1 MTLLYVSSIGNE
13 SKEKLA
19 WKFTHEDNTAVFHR
33 ENPIHL
39 QDTPLDV
46 LARISMNSDNSTQI
60 GTEVRSTSRGKK
72 IELTEGCTQTTPDIP
87 EVLLPSHPYYLFAH
101 PIIGLVKYLVLSQP
115 RQLESQCTSITAR
128 TLKLVSLCDET
139 VESWKFT
146 GLPEARMLRQASQ
159 HVTALTP
166 QVIEEA
172 QMLSEQSQSILS
184 HEDINSLVCIAK
196 EWVNKLGSM
205 LEPLEKF
212 LTPWSHTGHSLLE
225 LIVQGK
231 RHRLDRQLD
240 RLNSLSLSVVE
251 LGDASMESLFLMNRG
266 GDAKDAR
273 EIERASERQKIQNLT
288 EELKQIVPLIIDCA
302 REAPIIKDDVIYQEQ
317 IAVMCIEWSAKV
329 NGILSCSDQLS
340 TGVNQPAHFLLV
352 SIEEGSSRST
362 IQKAIGDLNYYT
374 SELKEVGNAAISGCS
389 DQNTTRLVKGAS
401 RDMERVFVKITNLAE
416 SVFRDQVKLE
426 LREDLEIL
434 LRHWAIK
441 AAIITC
447 IVDELSL
454 QVSGPVDQLG
464 GVALAIGL
472 ADTSSSREELKEQL
486 YNISSNFSR
495 KITQM
500 LTLAQHMNEPV
511 QLGNTSHVRPV
522 KAALISLKTATHNL
536 IDSTISLSE
545 ISDQSNTHIFQH
557 RRRQWT
563 SLLLKIIYAIDA
575 VEQNEQISQI
585 SSLVQELLLHG
596 IPDDPIIEEE
606 SYPIDPLPE
615 DTSSQ
620 VVLKPSTIQTSTNTH
635 SISIQDMN
643 SPFTMLSPDDISYS
657 SHADNINSYKLRQN
671 NPFLLEDVV
680 AMEQPESVPST
691 HIQGGYATR
700 SLASVAQK
708 LYRQTDVYLDVGNP
722 IVDVAKELTQQMLH
736 MSELAKSRGNYRNI
750 IFNRN
755 VNTIGR
761 Y

>member
-1 MTLLYVSSIGNE
+1 
-13 SKEKLA
+13 
-19 WKFTHEDNTAVFHR
+19 
-33 ENPIHL
+33 
-39 QDTPLDV
+39 
-46 LARISMNSDNSTQI
+46 MNSENSNSI
-60 GTEVRSTSRGKK
+60 GTEVRPGSTQRKVQ
-72 IELTEGCTQTTPDIP
+72 LTEGGTQTTPDIP
-87 EVLLPSHPYYLFAH
+87 EVLSPSHPYYLFAY
-101 PIIGLVKYLVLSQP
+101 PIISLVKYLVLSQP
-115 RQLESQCTSITAR
+115 RQLESQCTSVTAR

-139 VESWKFT
+139 VESWKFM

-159 HVTALTP
+159 QVTALTP

-184 HEDINSLVCIAK
+184 HEEIQSLVCIAK
-196 EWVNKLGSM
+196 EWVNKLGNM

-212 LTPWSHTGHSLLE
+212 LTPWSHTGHCLLE

-231 RHRLDRQLD
+231 RHRLDRQLE
-240 RLNSLSLSVVE
+240 RVNSLSSSVVE
-251 LGDASMESLFLMNRG
+251 LADASLESLFLMNRG

-273 EIERASERQKIQNLT
+273 EIERAATRQKIQNLT
-288 EELKQIVPLIIDCA
+288 EELKQIVPMIMDCS
-302 REAPIIKDDVIYQEQ
+302 REAPVVKDDVIFQEQ

-362 IQKAIGDLNYYT
+362 VQKAIGDLNYYT

-389 DQNTTRLVKGAS
+389 DQNTARLVKGAC
-401 RDMERVFVKITNLAE
+401 RDMERVLVKITALSE
-416 SVFRDQVKLE
+416 SVYRDQVKLE
-426 LREDLEIL
+426 LREDLEVL
-434 LRHWAIK
+434 MRHWAIK

-486 YNISSNFSR
+486 DNIAANFSR

-500 LTLAQHMNEPV
+500 LTLARQINDPV
-511 QLGNTSHVRPV
+511 KVGNTSLAKPL
-522 KAALISLKTATHNL
+522 KSALISLKTATQNL

-545 ISDQSNTHIFQH
+545 NSDQSNSHIFQH

-563 SLLLKIIYAIDA
+563 SLLMKIIYAIDA
-575 VEQNEQISQI
+575 AEQNDQISKL

-596 IPDDPIIEEE
+596 IPDDPILEEE
-606 SYPIDPLPE
+606 SYPIDPLDPL
-615 DTSSQ
+615 DPKGTSGQIVS
-620 VVLKPSTIQTSTNTH
+620 KPSTEQTSTNTH
-635 SISIQDMN
+635 SIQQDMS

-657 SHADNINSYKLRQN
+657 SHADNLNSYKLRQN

-680 AMEQPESVPST
+680 AMEQPDSKPST
-691 HIQGGYATR
+691 YTQPGYATG

-708 LYRQTDVYLDVGNP
+708 LYRQTDIYLDVGNP
-722 IVDVAKELTQQMLH
+722 IVDISKELTQQMLR
-736 MSELAKSRGNYRNI
+736 MSELAKSRGKQY
-750 IFNRN
+750 
-755 VNTIGR
+755 
-761 Y
+761 